1 MNALTKAI
9 AAALLLTSLPGCLTK
24 RTVTEGGRTVS
35 EGYAIKRPLKE
46 AVENSR

>member
-1 MNALTKAI
+1 MNVLLKT
-9 AAALLLTSLPGCLTK
+9 AAAAILLTSLSGCLTK

-46 AVENSR
+46 AVENSQ

>member
-1 MNALTKAI
+1 MNAFPK
-9 AAALLLTSLPGCLTK
+9 AAAAVLLLISLSGCLTK

-46 AVENSR
+46 TIENSQ